1 MKRITAIVLAVLM
14 LMSLTV
20 SAAEIKFTDVKE
32 TDKGY
37 EAIYKLVNA
46 GVLVGDGDGTFRPND
61 GLTRAEFCK
70 IINLIFGYKEE
81 AEANFTDVKETDWYY
96 KEVLIAKKAGYIAGY
111 GDDTF
116 RGENMLTREETC
128 VIISRVANLYKLP
141 YSKVIKDHVS
151 SWAKEYVEKVLS
163 NRLMSLEAGDTFRA
177 TENITRAEMAMV
189 SAGFAV
195 EKEEEKPEEPAKP
208 SNPSSSGSSSSGG
221 SSGGGG
227 TRPSR
232 PSGGGSS
239 GGSSVDYASEN
250 KQMTDS
256 LNSVISSMENIEFTE
271 AEQKIVDV
279 IVACAKDALTK
290 ANSTLLTNEYLVTT
304 YKENKNE
311 AQALLDAM
319 PEEEQSDFTTKVI
332 RKVDDAAYEFLMDFF
347 FPEEK

>member
-1 MKRITAIVLAVLM
+1 MKKITAILLAVLM

-20 SAAEIKFTDVKE
+20 SATEIKFTDVAE

-70 IINLIFGYKEE
+70 IINLIFDYKEE
-81 AEANFTDVKETDWYY
+81 ADTNFSDVKETDWYY

-141 YSKVIKDHVS
+141 YYKIIKDHVS

-163 NRLMSLEAGDTFRA
+163 NRLMPLEAGDTFRA
-177 TENITRAEMAMV
+177 TEKITRAEMAMV
-189 SAGFAV
+189 SAGFVV
-195 EKEEEKPEEPAKP
+195 EEEPEKEPEKEPEEEKKEET
-208 SNPSSSGSSSSGG
+208 NPIK
-221 SSGGGG
+221 
-227 TRPSR
+227 

-239 GGSSVDYASEN
+239 KPSTDYAEKNAKMVS
-250 KQMTDS
+250 S
-256 LNSVISSMENIEFTE
+256 LNSVVNSFKVIEFTE
-271 AEQKIVDV
+271 DEQEIIDIVLICV
-279 IVACAKDALTK
+279 NDALGK
-290 ANSTLLTNEYLVTT
+290 ANSVSLTNEYIREL
-304 YKENKNE
+304 YADKIDE
-311 AQALLDAM
+311 AQALLNAM
-319 PEEEQSDFTTKVI
+319 PEDAQTDFSGKVI
-332 RKVDDAAYEFLMDFF
+332 IQVEDEAYDFLMDFF
-347 FPEEK
+347 FPEE